1 MQRAKEVKNSKNLV
15 VSVSPHLHGK
25 MTTRRVM
32 WETILSLLPAAIAG
46 IYIFG
51 IAALSVILAATISAT
66 LTEALIQ
73 KSLRKKVT
81 ISDGSAAL
89 TGMLLALTLPPGLPL
104 WMAGVGGAIAISL
117 GKQVFGGL
125 GKNPFNPALVGRA
138 ILLIS
143 FPEQMTTWPKPT
155 PGVFFNVDALT
166 TATPLGIL
174 KEEGAAIAGAEVS
187 LLDAFLG
194 NIGGSIGEVSAIALL
209 LGAMFLLIRR
219 HISVEIPVSFIAAVM
234 LFTMPFWLHNPE
246 NYASPVFHLFT
257 GGLLLGAF
265 FMATDMVTTP
275 LLRKGR
281 LIFGIGCGVLT
292 ASIRLFSAF
301 PEGVLFSILI
311 MNGATPLIDRF
322 TRPRYRRK
330 R

>member
-1 MQRAKEVKNSKNLV
+1 MQRAKEVKNNKNLV
-15 VSVSPHLHGK
+15 VSVSPHLRGK
-25 MTTRRVM
+25 MTTMRIM
-32 WETILSLLPAAIAG
+32 WETILSLSPAAMVG

-51 IAALSVILAATISAT
+51 VAAASVILTGIISAI

-73 KSLRKKVT
+73 KFCRKKVT

-104 WMAGVGGAIAISL
+104 WMAGIGGVIAISL

-138 ILLIS
+138 ILVIS
-143 FPEQMTTWPKPT
+143 FPEQMTTWRKPT
-155 PGVFFNVDALT
+155 PGIFNVDAVSA
-166 TATPLGIL
+166 ATPLGIL
-174 KEEGAAIAGAEVS
+174 KEEGAATAIAEVS

-194 NIGGSIGEVSAIALL
+194 NIGGSIGEVSAVALL
-209 LGAMFLLIRR
+209 IGAVFLLIRG
-219 HISVEIPVSFIAAVM
+219 HISAEIPISFIATVM

-246 NYASPVFHLFT
+246 NYASPVFHLLT

-275 LLRKGR
+275 LLRKGK
-281 LIFGIGCGVLT
+281 LIFGIGCGLIT
-292 ASIRLFSAF
+292 ASIRLFGGL
-301 PEGVLFSILI
+301 PEGVLFAILI
-311 MNGATPLIDRF
+311 MNGVTPLIDRY
-322 TRPRYRRK
+322 TRPRYGRK
-330 R
+330 K

>member
-1 MQRAKEVKNSKNLV
+1 MQRAKEVKNNKNLV
-15 VSVSPHLHGK
+15 VSVSPHLRGK
-25 MTTRRVM
+25 MTTMRIM
-32 WETILSLLPAAIAG
+32 WETILSLSPAAMVG

-51 IAALSVILAATISAT
+51 VAAASVILTGIISAI

-73 KSLRKKVT
+73 KFCRKKVT

-104 WMAGVGGAIAISL
+104 WMAGIGGVIAISF

-138 ILLIS
+138 ILVIS
-143 FPEQMTTWPKPT
+143 FPEQMTTWRKPT
-155 PGVFFNVDALT
+155 PGIFNVDAVSA
-166 TATPLGIL
+166 ATPLGIL
-174 KEEGAAIAGAEVS
+174 KEEGAATAIAEVS

-194 NIGGSIGEVSAIALL
+194 NIGGSIGEVSAVALL
-209 LGAMFLLIRR
+209 IGAVFLLIRG
-219 HISVEIPVSFIAAVM
+219 HISAEIPISFIATVM

-246 NYASPVFHLFT
+246 NYASPVFHLLT

-275 LLRKGR
+275 LLRKGK
-281 LIFGIGCGVLT
+281 LIFGIGCGLIT
-292 ASIRLFSAF
+292 ASIRLFGGL
-301 PEGVLFSILI
+301 PEGVLFAILI
-311 MNGATPLIDRF
+311 MNGVTPLIDRY
-322 TRPRYRRK
+322 TRPRYGRK
-330 R
+330 K